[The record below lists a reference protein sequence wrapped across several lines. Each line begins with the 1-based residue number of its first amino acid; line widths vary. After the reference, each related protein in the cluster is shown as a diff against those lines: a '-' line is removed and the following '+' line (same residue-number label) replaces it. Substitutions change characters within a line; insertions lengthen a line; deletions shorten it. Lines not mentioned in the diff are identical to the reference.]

1 VLLTSICFRV
11 VHAVAVLTRP
21 LRSPQVAD
29 DGLLAKTIT
38 QATNTKAGC
47 VNGMDANGNPCVTKQ
62 KHDPIC
68 KVRLGPEVG
77 PLGLVG
83 VTVKPNRLWLRMA
96 QQQPLT

>member
-1 VLLTSICFRV
+1 MTRKERNQKHLFSAVFLTWR
-11 VHAVAVLTRP
+11 
-21 LRSPQVAD
+21 LRRQVAD

-68 KVRLGPEVG
+68 KVRSSLMSIFERCGLCSEVEAV
-77 PLGLVG
+77 L
-83 VTVKPNRLWLRMA
+83 
-96 QQQPLT
+96 